1 MEPPGVAASGAPG
14 LLLQIVGG
22 TAQSRKDLPPAALE
36 GQILVPDGVDG
47 GHRVLASLQ
56 GLGNDLAHG
65 AAQAAVDVR
74 QLRLPGKQLL
84 LTLPELPG
92 PALLILVK
100 AGHGPAENFPVV
112 GHGVP
117 SFTDLYYHF
126 MYFSMRELS

>member
-1 MEPPGVAASGAPG
+1 MEPSGRNPASPHRAHRG

-22 TAQSRKDLPPAALE
+22 VAQSREELLTAALE

-47 GHRVLASLQ
+47 GHRVLAPLQ
-56 GLGNDLAHG
+56 SPGNDLTHG

-100 AGHGPAENFPVV
+100 AAMARLRIFP
-112 GHGVP
+112 
-117 SFTDLYYHF
+117 S
-126 MYFSMRELS
+126 